1 MGGDSQHLFDFRHR
15 TATAQQSIALVR
27 QFAAH
32 NAFRSAMVEEL
43 ELDEEFHRRPL
54 RPEDLSFIDF
64 TRPVTAESAFRL
76 PFLATQR
83 LLLCANELE
92 IARLPRG
99 SGDHA
104 FAGYLS
110 FYGEENRTLAAQ
122 IKPFLEDFA
131 FDFLC
136 GEDTAAPSVET
147 CVAQLAV
154 LLQTEMAFWDDI
166 FDHLVRT
173 RYVEGGLGYILIQKQ
188 SLAGSKRMAFGKAGA
203 MGYFDHLLPQDWP
216 RLGQDETDQQIVRR
230 LAELCGIAKSEHSY
244 WQFYLSTSL
253 AECNLLHALAGR
265 PGAALALSGAAF
277 AAEATWLAFR
287 GLIAQAGPCM
297 RITHRDDVA
306 GRRSDAANELLPRFA
321 RSLGSIERG
330 YGVRGLRLARQG
342 LMAAATLAGYARR
355 NLEEQLNWLASVD
368 SYREIARQIS
378 ARIEAERPDID
389 RETFVEPRE
398 MCSTTHVH
406 DDHRLVVIESGNMV
420 FWGNVGMKLR
430 LAPGEMVLVPEGRLH
445 GSSIESDECVYHQ
458 PIIPDEWVRPLVRN
472 RATASAAA

>member
-1 MGGDSQHLFDFRHR
+1 MGGDPQQLFDFGRR
-15 TATAQQSIALVR
+15 TAAAQQSIALVR

-32 NAFRSAMVEEL
+32 TAFRSAMVEEL
-43 ELDEEFHRRPL
+43 ELDEDFHRRPL

-64 TRPVTAESAFRL
+64 TTPVVTESAFRL
-76 PFLATQR
+76 PFLAAQR

-92 IARLPRG
+92 MARPPRDG
-99 SGDHA
+99 SSAA
-104 FAGYLS
+104 FEKYLNFHS
-110 FYGEENRTLAAQ
+110 EENRTLAAQ

-136 GEDTAAPSVET
+136 GEDAAVPSVES

-154 LLQTEMAFWDDI
+154 LLQTEMAFWGDV
-166 FDHLVRT
+166 FDHLVST

-188 SLAGSKRMAFGKAGA
+188 SLAGSKRVAFGKAGA
-203 MGYFDHLLPQDWP
+203 MGYFDHLSPQDWP
-216 RLGQDETDQQIVRR
+216 KLAQDETDQQIVRR
-230 LAELCGIAKSEHSY
+230 LAELCGIAKGEHSY

-253 AECNLLHALAGR
+253 AECNLLHALAAR

-287 GLIAQAGPCM
+287 GLIAQAGPCL
-297 RITHRDDVA
+297 RITNRDDLA
-306 GRRSDAANELLPRFA
+306 GRRSDAANELLARFA
-321 RSLGSIERG
+321 RVLGRIEHQ
-330 YGVRGLRLARQG
+330 YGLPGLRLVRQG
-342 LMAAATLAGYARR
+342 LTAASALAGHARR
-355 NLEEQLNWLASVD
+355 NLEEQLNWLASVE
-368 SYREIARQIS
+368 SYRDIARQIS
-378 ARIEAERPDID
+378 ARIEVERPDID

-406 DDHRLVVIESGNMV
+406 DDHRLVVIETGNMV

-458 PIIPDEWVRPLVRN
+458 PIIPDEWVRPLVRD